1 MTWVLSRPIT
11 SRIDIQL
18 REMTKVDYHTSE
30 QSSVKVKQ
38 ESTARMKEDRK
49 QMSLLDDYFTE
60 RCVFSGIEKR
70 DEDKLMNIC
79 SGLVA
84 PANVNVDKAF
94 EIGSAII
101 NSMVGE
107 DPIKFN
113 ITKASLAVQIPAK
126 EFGPKDSIFET
137 AQIDLQLFFPASTEF
152 CIFRY
157 YRPRF
162 GDLSTV

>member
-1 MTWVLSRPIT
+1 
-11 SRIDIQL
+11 
-18 REMTKVDYHTSE
+18 MTKVDYHTSE

-49 QMSLLDDYFTE
+49 QLSLLEDYFTE

-70 DEDKLMNIC
+70 DGDKLMNIS

-84 PANVNVDKAF
+84 PAKVNVLDKAF

-107 DPIKFN
+107 
-113 ITKASLAVQIPAK
+113 
-126 EFGPKDSIFET
+126 E
-137 AQIDLQLFFPASTEF
+137 
-152 CIFRY
+152 
-157 YRPRF
+157 
-162 GDLSTV
+162 